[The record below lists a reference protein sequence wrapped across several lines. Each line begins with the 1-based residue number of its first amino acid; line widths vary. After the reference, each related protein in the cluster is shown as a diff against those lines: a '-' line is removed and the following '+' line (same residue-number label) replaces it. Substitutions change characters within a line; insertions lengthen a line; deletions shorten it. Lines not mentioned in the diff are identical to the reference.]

1 MSNILLFR
9 KESENRGTGRM
20 KINLITKNFNP
31 NEETNSLS
39 SNLKRKFPINF
50 YCIVVRSGVCPFG
63 FVLEFFCW
71 GGFGGGGGVGGSIFS
86 KSIACQPKESPL
98 YYFETSISG

>member
-71 GGFGGGGGVGGSIFS
+71 GGFGGGGRRFYFFEIDCLPTQRV
-86 KSIACQPKESPL
+86 PL
-98 YYFETSISG
+98 VLF